1 MGFVLV
7 MTKEVDL
14 PSAWGHTPLRGF
26 QFARVA
32 LKKQDKMRGGFRR
45 APQRRRGPPRGRN
58 AGIRGSAWH
67 RFFLFCFVHS
77 SGGKKN
83 RKGKKR
89 ERAGWE

>member
-45 APQRRRGPPRGRN
+45 VPGPSPGYERWVKRIGL
-58 AGIRGSAWH
+58 ASLVLV
-67 RFFLFCFVHS
+67 LFCSLFR
-77 SGGKKN
+77 GKKEKKIG
-83 RKGKKR
+83 RKKK
-89 ERAGWE
+89 ERAGRE